1 MFHYTIYSTMKEI
14 NDAKIEQLYT
24 IKKYK
29 KVRKMTEQERI
40 DHEKVVRRDRNARY
54 YLNKRITKEYGKEYV
69 PKLQR
74 KVYEFKTI
82 PVSSVIDIVKPNE
95 ESGNE
100 SGDEC
105 SEGSITEHYEL
116 LLDLYDLGDTQFD
129 PEIKILEDYFCV
141 C

>member
-1 MFHYTIYSTMKEI
+1 MKEI

-40 DHEKVVRRDRNARY
+40 DHEKQVRKDRNARY

-69 PKLQR
+69 PKLQK

-82 PVSSVIDIVKPNE
+82 PVSSVIDIVKPKE
-95 ESGNE
+95 ET
-100 SGDEC
+100 DEIADDIT
-105 SEGSITEHYEL
+105 EGSVAEHYEL